1 MEWWVIFLGFCAVL
15 MAALLSGIP
24 VAFAFI
30 FVNIL
35 GVYFFMGGTAGFYS
49 LITSLR
55 SSVCVFTLIP
65 IPLFILMG
73 EVLFFSGIASRILD
87 VFDMWLARLPGR
99 LSLVAVG
106 AGTLFAAMSGSSL
119 STTAML
125 ASLLAPDMMKRGYN
139 TRMILGPIMGGGLLA
154 VIIPPSIL
162 AVIFASIGGIDVG
175 KLLIAGV
182 VPGLVLSFLFA
193 CYIIG
198 ACLYNPSLAPRIT
211 VTPMPLSKKLLSI
224 VQALVPAAI
233 IIFLVLGTIFA
244 GVCTPTESSALGALG
259 CFVMAAAYKKLNWG
273 LIKASVAGCVRTTVM
288 ILIIVTGSIA
298 FSQILSFTGA
308 TRGFCELAGALPI
321 APVFVL
327 IAMII
332 VLLLLGM
339 WIDQISMIMIAVPI
353 FVPIAKFLEF
363 ELIWVGILLLL
374 SIELGLITPP
384 FGMSFFVVKGS
395 VPADIT
401 MGEVYR
407 SGLPFVLLGLVVL
420 ALILVFPPLAN
431 WLPGFM

>member
-35 GVYFFMGGTAGFYS
+35 GVYFFMGGTAGWYS
-49 LITSLR
+49 LIHSLR
-55 SSVCVFTLIP
+55 SSVGIFTLIP

-106 AGTLFAAMSGSSL
+106 SGTLFAAMSGSSL

-182 VPGLVLSFLFA
+182 VPGLVLSFLFC

-198 ACLYNPSLAPRIT
+198 ACLYNPSLVPRIT

-224 VQALVPAAI
+224 VQAVLPAAI

-244 GVCTPTESSALGALG
+244 GVCTPTEASALGALG
-259 CFVMAAAYKKLNWG
+259 CYILAAAYKKLNWG
-273 LIKASVAGCVRTTVM
+273 LIKASVASCVRTTVM

-298 FSQILSFTGA
+298 FSQVLAFTGA
-308 TRGFCELAGALPI
+308 TRGLCELAGALPI

-332 VLLLLGM
+332 VLLFLGC

-353 FVPIAKFLEF
+353 FIPIAKFFEF

-401 MGEVYR
+401 MEEIYR
-407 SGLPFVLLGLVVL
+407 SGLPFVLLGLVVI
-420 ALILVFPPLAN
+420 ALILVFPSLAN

>member
-1 MEWWVIFLGFCAVL
+1 MRIG
-15 MAALLSGIP
+15 LLSDTHIP
-24 VAFAFI
+24 EVAGALPYQIAKAFKGADL
-30 FVNIL
+30 IL
-35 GVYFFMGGTAGFYS
+35 HAGDIYT
-49 LITSLR
+49 TS
-55 SSVCVFTLIP
+55 
-65 IPLFILMG
+65 
-73 EVLFFSGIASRILD
+73 VLDNLEHIAP
-87 VFDMWLARLPGR
+87 VLAAI
-99 LSLVAVG
+99 VAVG
-106 AGTLFAAMSGSSL
+106 SGTLFAAMSGSSL

-139 TRMILGPIMGGGLLA
+139 TRMVLGPIMGGGLLA

-175 KLLIAGV
+175 KLLIAGF

-224 VQALVPAAI
+224 VHAVLPAAI
-233 IIFLVLGTIFA
+233 IIFLVLGTTFA

-259 CFVMAAAYKKLNWG
+259 CFVIAAAYKKLNWG
-273 LIKASVAGCVRTTVM
+273 LIKASVASCVRTTVM

-332 VLLLLGM
+332 VLLFLGM

-407 SGLPFVLLGLVVL
+407 SGLPFALLGLVVL